1 MATAQWRSGVLSR
14 VRRSASQESGMTLVE
29 ILVVIVIIGVLAAI
43 AIATFTSQRAKA
55 TDAKAK
61 SNLVT
66 AQKAMETFFVDHGTY
81 DGSNTSPP
89 PDPNSLLTIE
99 PSLLDPPIPTITA
112 RGERTFRM
120 EVASTSATFEVR
132 RLADGTTERKC
143 APEATGG
150 CSPDG
155 DW

>member
-1 MATAQWRSGVLSR
+1 
-14 VRRSASQESGMTLVE
+14 MTLVE
-29 ILVVIVIIGVLAAI
+29 ILIVIVIVGVLAAI
-43 AIATFTSQRAKA
+43 AIATFTNQRAKA
-55 TDAKAK
+55 TDATAK
-61 SNLVT
+61 SNLTT
-66 AQKAMETFFVDHGTY
+66 AQKAMETYFVDHGTY

-99 PSLLDPPIPTITA
+99 PTLLDEPVPTITA
-112 RGERTFRM
+112 RGERTFQM

-132 RLADGTTERKC
+132 RLANGETKRTC
-143 APEATGG
+143 APAATGG

>member
-1 MATAQWRSGVLSR
+1 
-14 VRRSASQESGMTLVE
+14 MTLVE
-29 ILVVIVIIGVLAAI
+29 ILIVIVIISALAAI

-55 TDAKAK
+55 TDAQAKA
-61 SNLVT
+61 NLVT
-66 AQKAMETFFVDHGTY
+66 AQKAMETYFVDKGTY

-120 EVASTSATFEVR
+120 EVASTSGTFEVR
-132 RLADGTTERKC
+132 RLADGSTERNC
-143 APEATGG
+143 NPPSTGG